1 MKDIVKTVDD
11 FCKNHGSFI
20 SLEELE
26 KLWIRE
32 HHRSHNAFLEQLYT
46 MIASEALYAEGDHI
60 YLKRVW
66 RQEEFAAERLS
77 TLLDAQ
83 PLPKIFLPNTL
94 ILGDIIL
101 TDEQRH
107 AVAECLSHR
116 LSLLL
121 AKAGSGK
128 TTIAQAIVEYA
139 GTDRYLLCSPTGKA
153 AKNLTDHTGMPAST
167 VHRTLG
173 VKTISDFLAVETME
187 DIDLIIV
194 DEGTMIT
201 VDMLAGIL
209 RAASEDCRIVIMGDR
224 NQLPAVGPGDVIN
237 DLVALGFPCVSLT
250 KNHRQCAN
258 SEALRDNVLRFD
270 SIYRHFTFREDS
282 SFQCH
287 YSEDQDKLMDVL
299 IEDAIAR
306 YYQGE
311 TAQILTLRNEDVLEI
326 NRRIQARVNPPIP
339 GRRTLEA
346 KHFTFTDGD
355 RVILVG
361 NDNRRCCY
369 NGETGILHLAGDG
382 GFSVELE
389 DGRCPKWPYY
399 QAPTNI
405 LPAYAITIHRSQG
418 SEYDSVL
425 MYVPRCSACLL
436 HRNSLYTGISRAKHQ
451 VALYANP
458 KAVEFGLH
466 TPPPIRRS
474 ALAEKTRLWQLSNT
488 G

>member
-1 MKDIVKTVDD
+1 MKDIVRIIDD
-11 FCKNHGSFI
+11 YCKNHGSFI
-20 SLEELE
+20 PLEELE
-26 KLWIRE
+26 SLWIRE

-46 MIASEALYAEGDHI
+46 TTSSETLYAEGDRI

-66 RQEEFAAERLS
+66 QQEEYAAERLS

-83 PLPKIFLPNTL
+83 PLPRSFLPYTL
-94 ILGDIIL
+94 TVGDIIL
-101 TDEQRH
+101 TEEQRY

-116 LSLLL
+116 LTLLL

-139 GTDRYLLCSPTGKA
+139 GTDRFLLCSPTGKA
-153 AKNLTDHTGMPAST
+153 AKNLIDHTGLPAAT

-173 VKTISDFLAVETME
+173 VKNISDFLAVETME
-187 DIDLIIV
+187 DIDLIII

-201 VDMLAGIL
+201 ADMLAGIL
-209 RAASEDCRIVIMGDR
+209 RAASEDCRIVIIGDR

-237 DLVALGFPCVSLT
+237 DLVTLGFPCVSLT

-270 SIYRHFTFREDS
+270 SIYRHFAFKEDG

-287 YSEDQDKLMDVL
+287 YSEDQDALMDALV
-299 IEDAIAR
+299 EDAIAR
-306 YYQGE
+306 YYRGE
-311 TAQILTLRNEDVLEI
+311 PAQVLTLRNEDVLEI
-326 NRRIQARVNPPIP
+326 NRRIQARVNPPV
-339 GRRTLEA
+339 A

-369 NGETGILHLAGDG
+369 NGETGILHLTGDG

-389 DGRCPKWPYY
+389 DGRCPEWPYY
-399 QAPTNI
+399 HAPNNI
-405 LPAYAITIHRSQG
+405 WPAYAITIHRSQG

-436 HRNSLYTGISRAKHQ
+436 HRNSLYTGISRAKQ
-451 VALYANP
+451 QLVLYANP

-466 TPPPIRRS
+466 TPPPARRS
-474 ALAEKTRLWQLSNT
+474 ALVEKTRLWQLSNA